1 MSHIQKKRIAPF
13 ISIFILVVIGLS
25 YVFVKMEAVRAGYDL
40 LRLGRLTKIA
50 AGDKAEYEL
59 IYARLTRPERLD
71 QIGTHKLS
79 LVRAQRNQVV
89 LMAAQGTFAVRQ

>member
-1 MSHIQKKRIAPF
+1 M
-13 ISIFILVVIGLS
+13 VVIALS
-25 YVFVKMEAVRAGYDL
+25 YVFIKMEAVRAGYDL
-40 LRLGRLTKIA
+40 VRLGHKAKIA
-50 AGDKAEYEL
+50 AGDKAEYQL

-79 LVRAQRNQVV
+79 LARAQKNQVV